1 MRSVFVMITMD
12 DIIRDYHP
20 TLRKKAEKVEFPL
33 STDLKQLSE
42 DMIEFLSNSQD
53 PEMAEKY
60 KLRAGVGVAAPQ
72 LNISKQMFAVHLP
85 GEGET
90 EEQALSLVM
99 INPKVIRHSVK
110 QTALQNGEG
119 CLSVDEVY
127 EGLVPRH
134 KRITVEYYDLD
145 GNKHEERFIGYPA
158 IVIQH
163 EMDHLNGI
171 LFFDLINEENPFQTN
186 NRLEIFEDS
195 LD

>member
-1 MRSVFVMITMD
+1 MRSVFIMITMD

-33 STDLKQLSE
+33 SADLKQLSA
-42 DMIEFLSNSQD
+42 DMIEFLKNSQD

-60 KLRAGVGVAAPQ
+60 KLRAGVGIAAPQ
-72 LNISKQMFAVHLP
+72 LNISKQIFAVHIP
-85 GEGET
+85 GGGES
-90 EEQALSLVM
+90 EDEDFSLVM

-110 QTALQNGEG
+110 QTALQDGEG

-127 EGLVPRH
+127 VGLVPRH
-134 KRITVEYYDLD
+134 KRITVEYYDVD
-145 GNKHEERFIGYPA
+145 GNKHQEKFTGYPA

-171 LFFDLINEENPFQTN
+171 LFFDHINEEQPFQTN
-186 NRLEIFEDS
+186 DRLEIFEDS